1 MNPNSGE
8 NLPKFE
14 VPAAPEQGNNDS
26 HNLEKGA
33 VRSPENKPQKQA
45 VQISSQVASDLAL
58 PAQSISTPTAVA
70 DDDTQADHKTAKEVD
85 RIEKEWIDK
94 AKAIVIKTQ
103 DDPHAQKNAMSQV
116 KAEYIKKRF
125 NKTVKVDDTASK

>member
-14 VPAAPEQGNNDS
+14 VPAAPEQGNNDNS
-26 HNLEKGA
+26 NLEKGA
-33 VRSPENKPQKQA
+33 VSSPENKPQKQA

-58 PAQSISTPTAVA
+58 PAQSITTPSAL
-70 DDDTQADHKTAKEVD
+70 DDDDKKSDHKTAKEVD

-94 AKAIVIKTQ
+94 AKAIVAKTQ
-103 DDPHAQKNAMSQV
+103 DDPYAQKNAMSKV
-116 KAEYIKKRF
+116 KAEYIQKRF
-125 NKTVKVDDTASK
+125 NKTVKVDDPATK